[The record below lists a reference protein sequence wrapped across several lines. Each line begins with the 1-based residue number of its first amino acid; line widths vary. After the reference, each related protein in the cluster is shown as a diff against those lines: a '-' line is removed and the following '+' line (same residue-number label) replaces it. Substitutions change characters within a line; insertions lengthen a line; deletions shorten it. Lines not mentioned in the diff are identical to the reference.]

1 MFYDNI
7 ILSLFLIPKTM
18 PKRPFILNIPIFLE
32 IQFSLWR
39 LLSHEPSERAQQN
52 SRGKTAYLL
61 WIVLKALG
69 EVINKNRCWQ
79 GYKEKSFRAE
89 DNL

>member
-1 MFYDNI
+1 
-7 ILSLFLIPKTM
+7 M
-18 PKRPFILNIPIFLE
+18 PKRPFILNIPLYLE
-32 IQFSLWR
+32 IQFSLWK
-39 LLSHEPSERAQQN
+39 LLPQEQSKRAQQN
-52 SRGKTAYLL
+52 SRRKTGYLL

-89 DNL
+89 DKKKNFSFPLEVL